1 MKRILGS
8 IVASL
13 IVGGCTLGPD
23 YQRPELPMPS
33 AYLQTAEAGAT
44 IANLP
49 WWELFEDPELR
60 SLIVVALEENKNL
73 AIAAARVE
81 EARAQFGITRADQY
95 PNVNGGARAERGNT
109 AELIN
114 EDLGTNT
121 TLTVGTQLAWEID
134 IWGKLRRATES
145 ARAQLLATEEAQR
158 AVTISLIAEVAN
170 SYLLL
175 RDLDDRLVIAER
187 TVETRQEALG
197 IIQARYDEGTVPLI
211 DVNQAD
217 VELAE
222 AQVTR
227 SGLERQVIQAEN
239 LISILLGRNPGTI
252 TRGQPLDQQVFPPDL
267 PAGVPA
273 EILARRPDVRQAE
286 QELAAQTARIGVAEA
301 NRLPSLNLLGQ
312 LGFVDDNLND
322 LFDDDLWTIGGD
334 FIGPLFDAGRSK
346 QQVEVEIARTE
357 QLLSQYGLTV
367 QQALREVEDA
377 LVAIRTLNESLG
389 YRTRQVA
396 SARSAATLSR
406 ARYDGGVTSYLEV
419 LDSDR
424 SLFDNELA
432 ESQTR
437 RASLQAVVDLYKALG
452 GGWQPTGNNRP
463 SPR

>member
-1 MKRILGS
+1 MIRRQGGLLLAL
-8 IVASL
+8 VA
-13 IVGGCTLGPD
+13 GGCTLGPD
-23 YQRPELPMPS
+23 YQRPELPMPD
-33 AYLQTAEAGAT
+33 AYLQTADEGAT

-49 WWELFEDPELR
+49 WWELFQDPQLR
-60 SLIVVALEENKNL
+60 SLIEVALEENKNL

-81 EARAQFGITRADQY
+81 EARAQFGVTRADQF
-95 PNVNGGARAERGNT
+95 PNVNAGTRAERGNT

-121 TLTVGTQLAWEID
+121 TLTLGAQLSWELD

-158 AVTISLIAEVAN
+158 AVTITLIADVA
-170 SYLLL
+170 SAYLLL
-175 RDLDDRLVIAER
+175 RDLDDRYVIAER
-187 TVETRQEALG
+187 TVETREESLG

-227 SGLERQVIQAEN
+227 SELYRRVIATEN
-239 LISILLGRNPGTI
+239 LLSILLGRNPGPI
-252 TRGQPLDQQVFPPDL
+252 SRGMPLEMQVFPPSL
-267 PAGVPA
+267 PTGVPA
-273 EILARRPDVRQAE
+273 ELLARRPDVRQAE

-312 LGFVDDNLND
+312 LGFVDDNLDD
-322 LFDDDLWTIGGD
+322 LFDTDLWNIGGE
-334 FIGPLFDAGRSK
+334 FTGPLFDAGRTK

-357 QLLSQYGLTV
+357 QLLNQYGLTV

-377 LVAIRTLNESLG
+377 LVSIRTLNEQLQ
-389 YRTRQVA
+389 YRERQVA
-396 SARSAATLSR
+396 SSRSATTLSR

-419 LDSDR
+419 LDSER

-432 ESQTR
+432 ESITR
-437 RASLQAVVDLYKALG
+437 RTSLDAVVQLYKALG
-452 GGWQPTGNNRP
+452 GGWQLPP
-463 SPR
+463 

>member
-1 MKRILGS
+1 VIRRQGGLLLAL
-8 IVASL
+8 VA
-13 IVGGCTLGPD
+13 GGCTLGPD
-23 YQRPELPMPS
+23 YQRPELPMPD
-33 AYLQTAEAGAT
+33 AYLQTPEEGAT

-49 WWELFEDPELR
+49 WWELFQDPQLR
-60 SLIVVALEENKNL
+60 SLIEVALEENKNL

-81 EARAQFGITRADQY
+81 EARAQFGVTRADQF
-95 PNVNGGARAERGNT
+95 PTVDAGTRAERGNT

-121 TLTVGTQLAWEID
+121 TLTLGAQLSWELD

-158 AVTISLIAEVAN
+158 AVTITLIADVA
-170 SYLLL
+170 SAYLLL
-175 RDLDDRLVIAER
+175 RDLDDRYVIAER
-187 TVETRQEALG
+187 TVATREESLG

-227 SGLERQVIQAEN
+227 SALYRRVIATEN
-239 LISILLGRNPGTI
+239 LLSILLGRNPGPI
-252 TRGQPLDQQVFPPDL
+252 SRGMPLEMQVFPPSL
-267 PAGVPA
+267 PTGVPA
-273 EILARRPDVRQAE
+273 ELLARRPDVRQAE

-301 NRLPSLNLLGQ
+301 NRWPSLNVLGR
-312 LGFVDDNLND
+312 LGFVDDNLDD
-322 LFDDDLWTIGGD
+322 LFDTDLWTIGGELS
-334 FIGPLFDAGRSK
+334 GPLFDAGRTK

-357 QLLSQYGLTV
+357 QLLNQYGLTV

-377 LVAIRTLNESLG
+377 LVSIRTLNEQLQ
-389 YRTRQVA
+389 YRERQVA
-396 SARSAATLSR
+396 SSRSATTLSR

-419 LDSDR
+419 LDSER

-432 ESQTR
+432 ESITR
-437 RASLQAVVDLYKALG
+437 RTSLDAVVQLYKALG
-452 GGWQPTGNNRP
+452 GGWQPP
-463 SPR
+463 P

>member
-1 MKRILGS
+1 MNRIRGGAA
-8 IVASL
+8 VALL
-13 IVGGCTLGPD
+13 IGGCTLGPD
-23 YQRPELPMPS
+23 YQRPDLPMPD
-33 AYLQTAEAGAT
+33 AYLQTGDEGAT

-49 WWELFEDPELR
+49 WWELFQDPQLR
-60 SLIVVALEENKNL
+60 SLIGIALEENKNI

-81 EARAQFGITRADQY
+81 EARALLGISRADLY
-95 PNVNGGARAERGNT
+95 PNLDGGASADRGNST
-109 AELIN
+109 LPISQ
-114 EDLGTNT
+114 DLGTRTNLST
-121 TLTVGTQLAWEID
+121 SVALSWELD

-145 ARAQLLATEEAQR
+145 ARAQLLATEEARR
-158 AVTISLIAEVAN
+158 AVTITLIADVA
-170 SYLLL
+170 SAYLLL
-175 RDLDDRLVIAER
+175 RDLDDRLEIARR
-187 TVETRQEALG
+187 TVETREEALG

-227 SGLERQVIQAEN
+227 AGLERQVVQAEN
-239 LISILLGRNPGTI
+239 LISVLLGRNPGKI
-252 TRGQPLDQQVFPPDL
+252 TRGLTLEQQVFPPAL

-273 EILARRPDVRQAE
+273 ELLARRPDVRQAE
-286 QELAAQTARIGVAEA
+286 QALAAQTARIGVAEA

-312 LGFVDDNLND
+312 LGFVDDNLDD

-334 FIGPLFDAGRSK
+334 FVGPLFDAGRSK
-346 QQVEVEIARTE
+346 QQVEVELARTE
-357 QLLSQYGLTV
+357 QLLNEYGFTV

-377 LVAIRTLNESLG
+377 LVAIRTLNESVK
-389 YRTRQVA
+389 YRERQVA

-432 ESQTR
+432 ESITR
-437 RASLQAVVDLYKALG
+437 RASLDAVVQLYKALG
-452 GGWQPTGNNRP
+452 GGWQPTNPNSTGP
-463 SPR
+463 